1 MLSSARAKTEQW
13 VVFKKLPPE
22 MNPPF
27 EIYGVFR
34 TKTEAEQGVAD
45 FDFGELGYW
54 IEKMWTEGEPR
65 WGLSSTL
72 PKVKYVG

>member
-1 MLSSARAKTEQW
+1 MLSSEKATREQW

-22 MNPPF
+22 INPPF

-34 TKTEAEQGVAD
+34 TNPEAERGAAD

-54 IEKMWTEGEPR
+54 IEEMWTEGEPR

-72 PKVKYVG
+72 LKVNHVG